1 MKNLFILAFVLVF
14 GQAVKAQVSEVS
26 YKLKYNQDNC
36 LFDCYLVIEEGNAL
50 TTRDRA
56 QFNSQ
61 ISFVAPLETM
71 VTVVESYMPIRDNQ
85 RLDGNVPTTWDII
98 NIVDAP
104 DALPESKVFSI
115 TPSIMPAAFYNEL
128 NEGDEVKLFSM
139 SVSPMSDCASGFRL
153 YKNESD
159 PRSDA
164 DGMHR
169 ADFTNAFTMGGVEQK
184 YDGKYEVIMPA
195 APVID
200 KVYFDEIEEK
210 VQVSISQNDASF
222 CQEGLVMEFFKDGR
236 MIGDYKD
243 VYAMKAS
250 DFASGEYKLVVSDAL
265 GCQSEATFTVGEQ
278 VATGTN
284 DLNANFTSSIYP
296 NPAHE
301 NVNLIVNGQRG
312 SEIDVKISDINGSS
326 ILKSFG
332 KFELTGA
339 EQEINLPTGLT
350 SGVYTLI
357 VTNDNN
363 EQITHKLF
371 IVK

>member
-1 MKNLFILAFVLVF
+1 
-14 GQAVKAQVSEVS
+14 
-26 YKLKYNQDNC
+26 
-36 LFDCYLVIEEGNAL
+36 
-50 TTRDRA
+50 
-56 QFNSQ
+56 
-61 ISFVAPLETM
+61 
-71 VTVVESYMPIRDNQ
+71 
-85 RLDGNVPTTWDII
+85 
-98 NIVDAP
+98 
-104 DALPESKVFSI
+104 
-115 TPSIMPAAFYNEL
+115 
-128 NEGDEVKLFSM
+128 
-139 SVSPMSDCASGFRL
+139 
-153 YKNESD
+153 
-159 PRSDA
+159 
-164 DGMHR
+164 
-169 ADFTNAFTMGGVEQK
+169 
-184 YDGKYEVIMPA
+184 MPA